1 MHSGLYLRAFGSIG
15 QKNSNGLYNNG
26 NSLIENKNHSSVKEP
41 NNNYLIMRG
50 NHISIANNLVKKASK
65 IDYDR
70 V

>member
-1 MHSGLYLRAFGSIG
+1 MHSGLFIRASSNIG
-15 QKNSNGLYNNG
+15 QKHSNGIKG
-26 NSLIENKNHSSVKEP
+26 TSLIDKNHSSVKEP
-41 NNNYLIMRG
+41 NNNYLLMRG